1 MNTSEIYEFLY
12 LPSADKRDINLQNNM
27 KKSLSIIRNTVI
39 TFLLLRMNTLAI
51 KKHFFLI
58 LSS

>member
-1 MNTSEIYEFLY
+1 MNTSEIQEFLY

-39 TFLLLRMNTLAI
+39 TFLLLRMNTPAI
-51 KKHFFLI
+51 KKLFFLI